1 MMKLL
6 LHLQENLEYFIYYVL
21 IYRQSSNWLK
31 SNLFIYFYVDDVDF
45 IFSLFIFSVLL
56 LITNH
61 SMDSI
66 YSQQMQ
72 NGYNHHDT
80 FNISF

>member
-6 LHLQENLEYFIYYVL
+6 LHLQENLEYFIYYDL

-31 SNLFIYFYVDDVDF
+31 SNLFIYFYVDRSRLYF
-45 IFSLFIFSVLL
+45 LFIYYFFLVLL

-66 YSQQMQ
+66 YSQQM
-72 NGYNHHDT
+72 
-80 FNISF
+80 